1 MTNTL
6 SACVNQN
13 VVFAVH
19 DKATRCKGG
28 GSTRNNDGAANGFGI
43 RDDGVMYTL
52 DTACNHAVAFKAK
65 MGAKAHG
72 IGAEEN
78 CCPTLSA
85 GNNDASVVYTIDQQA
100 GKGAAN
106 WSKDIAPTMCSDSH
120 GTPHAVVYK
129 DMFGVENHAQ
139 AGRVKLLEAGE
150 PMPTLTGKMGSGG
163 VTRPSYSENE
173 AWTMATSQQNAPV
186 AQNQASCL
194 TCHHEPQIVAF
205 YQRKFGEYA
214 EGVGTITTSAN
225 ESRSSGNV
233 VVCRSGK
240 PMRKY
245 VLRRLMPMECGRLQG
260 FPDGWG
266 IPNHIETMTAE
277 EMAWWENVR
286 KTDLLIEGKKYRP
299 FKNPQSIVNWYN
311 GLHTDSAEYAMW
323 GNGVALPCV
332 MYVMEGVADALYSGK
347 A

>member
-52 DTACNHAVAFKAK
+52 DTACNHAVAFKAR

-78 CCPTLSA
+78 CCPTLSV

-139 AGRVKLLEAGE
+139 DGRVKLLEAGE

-163 VTRPSYSENE
+163 
-173 AWTMATSQQNAPV
+173 
-186 AQNQASCL
+186 
-194 TCHHEPQIVAF
+194 
-205 YQRKFGEYA
+205 
-214 EGVGTITTSAN
+214 
-225 ESRSSGNV
+225 GNT
-233 VVCRSGK
+233 
-240 PMRKY
+240 PL
-245 VLRRLMPMECGRLQG
+245 VLRKRSVDDGDQSTKCAGDTKPSEL
-260 FPDGWG
+260 PDLS
-266 IPNHIETMTAE
+266 P
-277 EMAWWENVR
+277 
-286 KTDLLIEGKKYRP
+286 
-299 FKNPQSIVNWYN
+299 
-311 GLHTDSAEYAMW
+311 
-323 GNGVALPCV
+323 
-332 MYVMEGVADALYSGK
+332 
-347 A
+347 